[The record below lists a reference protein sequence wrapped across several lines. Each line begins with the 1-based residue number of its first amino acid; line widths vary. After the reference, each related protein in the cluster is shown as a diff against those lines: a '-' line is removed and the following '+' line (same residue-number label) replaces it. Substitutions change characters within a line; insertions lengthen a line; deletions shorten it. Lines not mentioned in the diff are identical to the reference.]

1 MSKMEDGH
9 GDIPEVVVSERN
21 SRCLEARAR
30 SVVSET
36 GVCLGGGDGAGG
48 GGDVGPAPFP
58 PDRLSPDTDPVL
70 QTGTCD
76 RGPSPQA
83 RTGYLHLHSFV
94 PRPPSQETYRL
105 SFVGKNQLRAWSEWD

>member
-1 MSKMEDGH
+1 MSKMEDGA
-9 GDIPEVVVSERN
+9 GTFLRLSYRKGIPDVWRLG
-21 SRCLEARAR
+21 RGP
-30 SVVSET
+30 VSET
-36 GVCLGGGDGAGG
+36 GVCLGRGGRGEG

-94 PRPPSQETYRL
+94 PRPTSQETYRL
-105 SFVGKNQLRAWSEWD
+105 SFVGENQLQA